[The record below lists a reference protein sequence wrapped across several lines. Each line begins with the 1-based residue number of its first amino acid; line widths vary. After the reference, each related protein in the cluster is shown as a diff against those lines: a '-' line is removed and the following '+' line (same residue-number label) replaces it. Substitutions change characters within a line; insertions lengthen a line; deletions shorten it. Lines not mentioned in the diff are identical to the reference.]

1 MVDSYGEERDRST
14 GLKEP
19 VQSDRSVPELMRE
32 LSDQTVTLVRQEL
45 DLAKAE
51 VATKGKRA
59 GLGAGMFGGA
69 SLFGLY
75 ALGALTACAIL
86 ALATGMDG
94 WLAALIVAAVYG
106 AIAGVLALMGAK
118 NVKRG
123 VPPTPEQ
130 TVESLKEDVESTKLR
145 AQEGRGRSV

>member
-1 MVDSYGEERDRST
+1 MSTRDPAT
-14 GLKEP
+14 D
-19 VQSDRSVPELMRE
+19 DRSVAELMKQ

-51 VATKGKRA
+51 LATKGKKA

-69 SLFGLY
+69 SLFAVY

-86 ALATGMDG
+86 ALALTVKG
-94 WLAALIVAAVYG
+94 WLAALIVAGALG
-106 AIAGVLALMGAK
+106 AIAGILALAGAR
-118 NVKRG
+118 NVKQG

-130 TVESLKEDVESTKLR
+130 AVESIKEDVEWTKLR
-145 AQEGRGRSV
+145 AQEGRR